1 MKIAIWNV
9 MNGMGS
15 SQQIELFKSLCVD
28 LAILPELKQKNTDG
42 LNPKDAVWI
51 TNNFSNKTPKGLGVL
66 SFNDT
71 SLRELPRDEDMEI
84 YIPVT
89 VQHPSYTFDLLA
101 VWNFYFAC
109 KRGRFKGVKGD
120 GCLEWSAIRKYTK
133 ELNSN
138 CLFGGDWNFGPTFAQ
153 AEFIRMCEMYKDVGV
168 ESLYHKAHN
177 LQWAESCH
185 MTFKSTRQTYH
196 HLDHFFGSSL
206 IGSSMLSYEILPMQ
220 EVVLSDH
227 APVILTLK

>member
-28 LAILPELKQKNTDG
+28 LAILPELKYKNIDG

-84 YIPVT
+84 YIPIT
-89 VQHPSYTFDLLA
+89 VKHPNYAFDLLA

-138 CLFGGDWNFGPTFAQ
+138 CLLAEIGVLDQRFRRPNLFVCVKCTKMLGLRAFIIKPT
-153 AEFIRMCEMYKDVGV
+153 ICSGLK
-168 ESLYHKAHN
+168 
-177 LQWAESCH
+177 
-185 MTFKSTRQTYH
+185 
-196 HLDHFFGSSL
+196 
-206 IGSSMLSYEILPMQ
+206 
-220 EVVLSDH
+220 VV
-227 APVILTLK
+227 I